1 MEKPWAEILEAVQK
15 AAVDGK
21 LSCLR
26 AHELSK
32 ERGIPLR
39 QIGDA
44 CNELKIKIV
53 SCQLGCF

>member
-1 MEKPWAEILEAVQK
+1 MEKASAEVLQVVQK
-15 AAVDGK
+15 AAVNGK

-26 AHELSK
+26 AHELSR
-32 ERGIPLR
+32 ETGIPLR

-44 CNELKIKIV
+44 ANQLEIKIV